1 MTAHSVSLSETRP
14 GVGSAS
20 PTIHVISG
28 SERIR
33 QQYLSLIRAAETEI
47 LLIIPSINAL
57 HREKSIGVLEEL
69 QNAVRRGVKIRLLS
83 AEDDFITEL
92 LDRLRASGI
101 IVRRIETPTEA
112 KFKMLII
119 DKRAVFLV
127 ETKDDSRSQFKDAVG
142 NAMFS
147 ISTASVLPYVTIF
160 ESFWRETDLYE
171 KAREADR
178 IKDEFVHIAAHEL
191 RNPIMPILTGAELM
205 SDLLPMIKDKIGSQT
220 FDELDGIVKLLS
232 RNATR
237 LFRLSEDILQVSRL
251 ETGNFALRYA
261 SNSLNSILESSIE
274 DVKRRYSGER
284 PDVKIILDRR
294 YGNQDINLFCD
305 QNKISQALMNLID
318 NAMKFTTEGEIIVV
332 VKVNDAEL
340 LVSVQD
346 FGPGVDPEIKP
357 RLFEKFVTKSTN
369 GTGLG
374 LYLCRRIIEAHG
386 GRIWHEDSLHERGA
400 TFSFVLPIDNRSV
413 LLDAGKV
420 VSEVRQ

>member
-1 MTAHSVSLSETRP
+1 M
-14 GVGSAS
+14 
-20 PTIHVISG
+20 
-28 SERIR
+28 
-33 QQYLSLIRAAETEI
+33 
-47 LLIIPSINAL
+47 
-57 HREKSIGVLEEL
+57 LEEL

-83 AEDDFITEL
+83 AEDDFIGDL
-92 LDRLRASGI
+92 LNKLRASGI

-112 KFKMLII
+112 KFKMLIA

-127 ETKDDSRSQFKDAVG
+127 ETRDDSRAQFKDAVG

-147 ISTASVLPYVTIF
+147 SSSASVMPYVTIF

-191 RNPIMPILTGAELM
+191 RNPVMPILTGAELM
-205 SDLLPMIKDKIGSQT
+205 SDMLPMIRDKLGSQT
-220 FDELDGIVKLLS
+220 FDEFDSIVKLLS

-251 ETGNFALRYA
+251 ETGNFALSYA
-261 SNSLNSILESSIE
+261 SNSLNCILESSIE
-274 DVKRRYSGER
+274 DVKRRYAGEK

-294 YGNQDINLFCD
+294 YSHQDIKLYCD
-305 QNKISQALMNLID
+305 QNKISQALMNLVD
-318 NAMKFTTEGEIIVV
+318 NAMKFTTEGEVVIIV
-332 VKVNDAEL
+332 KVSGNEL

-346 FGPGVDPEIKP
+346 SGPGVDPDVKP

-374 LYLCRRIIEAHG
+374 LYLCRKIIEAHG
-386 GRIWHEDSLHERGA
+386 GRIWYDESHHEGGA
-400 TFSFVLPIDNRSV
+400 TFSFVLPIDEH
-413 LLDAGKV
+413 KV
-420 VSEVRQ
+420 FSSASEIVTEVRQ